1 MQHMKIKSFLFAVVA
16 AMLLAVPFARAAERE
31 IVLVDMERA
40 FNEFYK
46 AKLADAE
53 LKKRADEY
61 SEEHKGKVETYK
73 KLQEEIAALQE
84 DVMNNALS
92 EAARSD
98 KRNEMEEKLLER
110 SSMERDIQRLDES
123 AKKDLS
129 DQMRRMNR
137 RITEEMMKIVEDY
150 AKTRGYPVV
159 LDSSLRGMNGT
170 PFILYTDGKIDITDD
185 IINAL
190 NKGKPDGVTEDS
202 AK

>member
-1 MQHMKIKSFLFAVVA
+1 MQHMKIKSSLFAVVA

-92 EAARSD
+92 EAARVGVPAPEATWRTAAD
-98 KRNEMEEKLLER
+98 YWLR
-110 SSMERDIQRLDES
+110 SQNDDGSWS
-123 AKKDLS
+123 YLS
-129 DQMRRMNR
+129 NSGASTVTMTLAG
-137 RITEEMMKIVEDY
+137 I
-150 AKTRGYPVV
+150 A
-159 LDSSLRGMNGT
+159 SLFPPTHHR
-170 PFILYTDGKIDITDD
+170 
-185 IINAL
+185 
-190 NKGKPDGVTEDS
+190 
-202 AK
+202 

>member
-1 MQHMKIKSFLFAVVA
+1 MKKILVVLLAMVVA
-16 AMLLAVPFARAAERE
+16 VSVARAADRE
-31 IVLVDMERA
+31 IVLVDMEKA

-61 SEEHKGKVETYK
+61 SEEHKGKVEAYK
-73 KLQEEIAALQE
+73 KLQADIATLQE
-84 DVMNNALS
+84 DVMNTALS
-92 EAARSD
+92 EDARSE

-110 SSMERDIQRLDES
+110 SGMERDIQRLDES

-137 RITEEMMKIVEDY
+137 RITEEMMKVVEDY

-159 LDSSLRGMNGT
+159 FDSSLRGMNGT
-170 PFILYTDGKIDITDD
+170 PFVLYTDGKIDITGD
-185 IINAL
+185 IVNAL
-190 NKGKPDGVTEDS
+190 NKGKPGDDTAEEP

>member
-1 MQHMKIKSFLFAVVA
+1 MMKKTLMTLVCLLMA
-16 AMLLAVPFARAAERE
+16 ASVARAADRE
-31 IVLVDMERA
+31 IVLVDMEKA

-61 SEEHKGKVETYK
+61 SEEHKGKVEAYK

-84 DVMNNALS
+84 DVMNSALS
-92 EAARSD
+92 EDARAE

-110 SSMERDIQRLDES
+110 SGMERDIQRLDEA

-137 RITEEMMKIVEDY
+137 RITEEMMKVVEDY
-150 AKTRGYPVV
+150 AKTRGYQVV

-170 PFILYTDGKIDITDD
+170 PFVLYTDGKIDITGD

-190 NKGKPDGVTEDS
+190 NKGKPGDD
-202 AK
+202 APAAP